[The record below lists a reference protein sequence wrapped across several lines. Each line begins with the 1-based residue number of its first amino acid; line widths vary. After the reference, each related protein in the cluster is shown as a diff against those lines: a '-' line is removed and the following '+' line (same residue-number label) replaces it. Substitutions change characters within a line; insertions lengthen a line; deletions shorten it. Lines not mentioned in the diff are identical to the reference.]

1 MQASGTN
8 CISAFAL
15 EEVMFDGKPGGLDT
29 CRDPELVVD
38 RLHVY
43 VDGIGTQDELLG
55 NLMAGQPLS
64 DQAQHFNL
72 APGQASGRSQ
82 CWGL

>member
-1 MQASGTN
+1 MLDRLVLKPAV
-8 CISAFAL
+8 
-15 EEVMFDGKPGGLDT
+15 VMFDGKPGGLDT

-64 DQAQHFNL
+64 DQAQHFSF
-72 APGQASGRSQ
+72 AGGQARWPGR
-82 CWGL
+82 GGAV